1 MDLPLERKLRKQLH
15 VKTGF
20 LQDEVMQ
27 IVYGIDSKAVLHGG
41 TSIWRCY
48 GGNRFSEDLDFYS
61 NKIPEII
68 AQLPKI
74 AFERSLTVVKLKKT
88 GNALYCKIEN
98 NEAQV
103 RLEAVKP
110 PKTTPVIAAYQT
122 MGGSSLQ
129 ILSLSP
135 EQLIEEKIGAYK
147 NRRLIRDAYD
157 LLQLSANAR
166 LGEEQ
171 KAGLMKFIEEIEAP
185 LDEENLKAIVYQG
198 AVPSFAQILEA
209 LKRRFS

>member
-1 MDLPLERKLRKQLH
+1 MDLPLERKLKKQLH
-15 VKTGF
+15 VKVGF
-20 LQDEVMQ
+20 LQDEVMR
-27 IVYGIDSKAVLHGG
+27 IVYEIDENAVLHGG

-61 NKIPEII
+61 GKMREIML
-68 AQLPKI
+68 QLPKI
-74 AFERSLTVVKLKKT
+74 ASERSLIVAKLKKT
-88 GNALYCKIEN
+88 VNAVYCKIEN

-110 PKTTPVIAAYQT
+110 PKATPVIAAYQL
-122 MGGSSLQ
+122 MNGSSLQ

-135 EQLIEEKIGAYK
+135 EQLIEEKISAYK

-157 LLQLSANAR
+157 LLQLSANAS
-166 LGEEQ
+166 LGEAQ
-171 KAGLMKFIEEIEAP
+171 KRGLIKFIEEIEAP

-198 AVPSFAQILEA
+198 AVPSFKQIIEA